1 MTVAQQ
7 PNGQNSDP
15 GTRLVLEEL
24 RDLRIELRDDRR
36 RSDERFEQ
44 MMRDFRDDSARREKL
59 YLDTTQTMFRETRS
73 VGLSIV
79 KTLNRHSRLLESID
93 RKLGVRGNGRRGSNG
108 GRA

>member
-36 RSDERFEQ
+36 RSDQRFEQ
-44 MMRDFRDDSARREKL
+44 VMRDSRDDSARRERL
-59 YLDTTQTMFRETRS
+59 YLDTTQTMFREIRS

-93 RKLGVRGNGRRGSNG
+93 RKLGVRGNGGRGNGRRS
-108 GRA
+108 